1 MRAQAVLE
9 LGNRNAGFAHLCHG
23 IKMAFISLR
32 DRHHNKQ
39 MQKMWK
45 FYNAEF
51 CLCYLTEFVFSRNA
65 VIRPDA
71 FHTMMYTHQ
80 SRTCYSS
87 RTGAWTLTSHRCKQ
101 LPKLKSRWVV
111 IWHTAFHEKCQAK
124 PVFSTDTSISNA
136 DWKVTWKC
144 AWNRNN
150 SCEGRKKKTSLS
162 ETRMDTQYL
171 LDFLTPKLQI
181 QKAEIFFWLCVSLY
195 FPFSAGNRT
204 HKNPTYFESP

>member
-1 MRAQAVLE
+1 MPLHSHFAYWYSIFMRAQAVLE

-51 CLCYLTEFVFSRNA
+51 CLCYLTEFVFSRNV

-87 RTGAWTLTSHRCKQ
+87 RTEAWTLTSHRCKQ
-101 LPKLKSRWVV
+101 LPKLKSRRVL
-111 IWHTAFHEKCQAK
+111 IWHILPSMRNAKQNRSVFYGYFYFKC
-124 PVFSTDTSISNA
+124 
-136 DWKVTWKC
+136 WLE
-144 AWNRNN
+144 RNMEM
-150 SCEGRKKKTSLS
+150 SME
-162 ETRMDTQYL
+162 
-171 LDFLTPKLQI
+171 
-181 QKAEIFFWLCVSLY
+181 
-195 FPFSAGNRT
+195 
-204 HKNPTYFESP
+204 